1 VRTCFVRNPYIT
13 ATMVKEPAAPAP
25 LPAVPI
31 ILSVGRLSPQ
41 KNQAMLLQ
49 AAALIADRAWHI
61 RLVGTGPEEANLRA
75 KAAAL
80 GIADRVTF
88 AGFVSNVGQE
98 YRQASMLALPSRW
111 EDLPA
116 TMVEALA
123 CGCPVVATACSE
135 AVVTFLAEASAT
147 PPTGIDDVAAFAQA
161 MASTLDL
168 GRTIADP
175 ALVSPYCIDAAVKDH
190 LDLFGPF
197 LSPGL

>member
-1 VRTCFVRNPYIT
+1 
-13 ATMVKEPAAPAP
+13 PAAPAP

-123 CGCPVVATACSE
+123 CG
-135 AVVTFLAEASAT
+135 
-147 PPTGIDDVAAFAQA
+147 
-161 MASTLDL
+161 
-168 GRTIADP
+168 
-175 ALVSPYCIDAAVKDH
+175 
-190 LDLFGPF
+190 
-197 LSPGL
+197 